1 MILCADCLF
10 FDEARSDLV
19 ETIYGWLANDGL
31 ALVMAPRRGSTFE
44 QFAEAAIKRGFVAR
58 QIDRYEATIW
68 SRHLELLENSQEYCP
83 DLHYPILLE
92 LTKQKKTSPGW
103 KKKLRTRR
111 KNFDRVRG
119 EILTRVPLLPAH
131 PPPSRPIP
139 FFHSVTINRLGLLLR
154 TCPLPS
160 PLPLFSPDVTIS
172 LLPSTL
178 YNIFH
183 LNRHKIEIILIV
195 TSNIR
200 SIFIKY

>member
-119 EILTRVPLLPAH
+119 EILTRVPL
-131 PPPSRPIP
+131 PPPPTHLHLGPFPSSIP
-139 FFHSVTINRLGLLLR
+139 LPLTDLAYFFALA
-154 TCPLPS
+154 PS
-160 PLPLFSPDVTIS
+160 PLLSHFFLQMLQYPSYRPLCTIYS
-172 LLPSTL
+172 IWTGIKSRL
-178 YNIFH
+178 Y
-183 LNRHKIEIILIV
+183 
-195 TSNIR
+195 
-200 SIFIKY
+200 